1 MKITLPFTISLN
13 MKELQ
18 TQHSPMTVTNPY
30 SEESCTLPRYAVKVY
45 EKIKDAE
52 LKEDYKT
59 VRKGIDWFQKNFIEQ
74 YYTLLD

>member
-1 MKITLPFTISLN
+1 MKITLPFTILLD
-13 MKELQ
+13 MEEIQL
-18 TQHSPMTVTNPY
+18 QHSPTTVVNPY
-30 SEESCTLPRYAVKVY
+30 SGESCTLPTYAVKVY

-59 VRKGIDWFQKNFIEQ
+59 VRKGIDWFQKNFTKQ